1 MTVRPVLSSFAR
13 RSAGAA
19 MVCFLLFHAA
29 ADGSSAGPPPG
40 PPPAAPAFASPSPP
54 AAPVSAAAPPSA
66 AALTPAEEG
75 GRGGREDRADGDSPA
90 SEPPDSPESD
100 ASAETAGTY
109 PAPRPFE
116 RAVGFI
122 LLQAPGFLPDVR
134 VELDPETAGA
144 ELSGSIEAF
153 HRRTYIV
160 EAAAGQVLKARLAAP
175 AGVWIEVW
183 KDDLAVPSG
192 GRLLQRA
199 EGALPAGGGWRVSVV
214 SAAGR
219 SVDYRLSVE
228 VLTPRPVVH
237 LTFDDGPHPV
247 HTPEV
252 LELLDRYNAR
262 ATFFVVG
269 YLVQRYPELVQRIVD
284 EGHILANHTWSH
296 ENLTKLSR
304 KAFDRTIARTQEVL
318 GGRASACLRPPYAAI
333 TAANREWAAAHG
345 LDVILWDVSGADWL
359 DFTDEQIAGR
369 VLRGAFDGSIVMLH
383 DGGGDRSRTVRALEM
398 ILEGLSERG
407 MRFLPICGPAE
418 HAAGG

>member
-1 MTVRPVLSSFAR
+1 MTVRSVFSSFAR
-13 RSAGAA
+13 RSAAA
-19 MVCFLLFHAA
+19 AAVCFLLAQAA
-29 ADGSSAGPPPG
+29 AAGLSAGPPPG
-40 PPPAAPAFASPSPP
+40 LPSTVAAS
-54 AAPVSAAAPPSA
+54 PSA
-66 AALTPAEEG
+66 AALTPAEPAG
-75 GRGGREDRADGDSPA
+75 QDDREDRADGESPA

-100 ASAETAGTY
+100 APAETAGAY
-109 PAPRPFE
+109 PAPRSFE
-116 RAVGFI
+116 QAVGFI
-122 LLQAPGFLPDVR
+122 LLQAPGFLPDIR

-144 ELSGSIEAF
+144 EMSGSIEAF

-175 AGVWIEVW
+175 SGVWIEVW
-183 KDDLAVPSG
+183 KDGLAVPAG

-199 EGALPAGGGWRVSVV
+199 AGVLPAGGGWRVSVV

-228 VLTPRPVVH
+228 VLAYRPVVH

-252 LELLDRYNAR
+252 LELLARYNAR

-359 DFTDEQIAGR
+359 DFTADQIAGR

-407 MRFLPICGPAE
+407 MRFLPICGPAGG
-418 HAAGG
+418 AAGG

>member
-1 MTVRPVLSSFAR
+1 MTVRSVFSSFAR
-13 RSAGAA
+13 RSAAA
-19 MVCFLLFHAA
+19 AAVCFLLAQAA
-29 ADGSSAGPPPG
+29 AAGLSAGPPPG
-40 PPPAAPAFASPSPP
+40 LPSTVAAS
-54 AAPVSAAAPPSA
+54 PSA
-66 AALTPAEEG
+66 AALTPAEPG
-75 GRGGREDRADGDSPA
+75 GQDDREDRADGESPA

-100 ASAETAGTY
+100 APAETAGAY
-109 PAPRPFE
+109 PAPRSFE
-116 RAVGFI
+116 QAVGFI
-122 LLQAPGFLPDVR
+122 LLQAPGFLPDIR

-160 EAAAGQVLKARLAAP
+160 EAAAGQVLRARLAAP
-175 AGVWIEVW
+175 SGVWIEVW
-183 KDDLAVPSG
+183 KDGLAVPAG

-199 EGALPAGGGWRVSVV
+199 EGVLPAGGGWRVSVV

-228 VLTPRPVVH
+228 VLAYRPVVH

-359 DFTDEQIAGR
+359 DFTAEEIAGR

-407 MRFLPICGPAE
+407 MRFLPIYGPAGG
-418 HAAGG
+418 AAGG

>member
-1 MTVRPVLSSFAR
+1 MTDGPVYPSFAR

-19 MVCFLLFHAA
+19 AVCFTLVCAA
-29 ADGSSAGPPPG
+29 AAGSSAGPPP
-40 PPPAAPAFASPSPP
+40 S
-54 AAPVSAAAPPSA
+54 SAAGSLSA
-66 AALTPAEEG
+66 AALASAEPG
-75 GRGGREDRADGDSPA
+75 GQDDREDRADGESRDP
-90 SEPPDSPESD
+90 EPSDSPESD
-100 ASAETAGTY
+100 ASAETAGAY
-109 PAPRPFE
+109 PAPRLFE
-116 RAVGFI
+116 QAVGFI
-122 LLQAPGFLPDVR
+122 LLRAPGYLPDIR
-134 VELDPETAGA
+134 VELDAETAGA

-160 EAAAGQVLKARLAAP
+160 EAAAGQVLRARLAAP
-175 AGVWIEVW
+175 SGVWIDVW
-183 KDDLAVPSG
+183 KDDLAVPAQ

-228 VLTPRPVVH
+228 VLTHRPVVH

-252 LELLDRYNAR
+252 LDILARYNAR

-304 KAFDRTIARTQEVL
+304 SSFDRTIARTQEAL
-318 GGRASACLRPPYAAI
+318 GSHASACLRPPYAAI
-333 TAANREWAAAHG
+333 TDANREWAAAHG
-345 LDVILWDVSGADWL
+345 LEVILWDVSGADWL
-359 DFTDEQIAGR
+359 DFTAEEIAGR
-369 VLRGAFDGSIVMLH
+369 VLRGAFDGSVVMLH
-383 DGGGDRSRTVRALEM
+383 DGGGDRSRSVRALGM

-407 MRFLPICGPAE
+407 MRFRPICGADE
-418 HAAGG
+418 DAAGG

>member
-1 MTVRPVLSSFAR
+1 MTVRPVLPSSMR

-19 MVCFLLFHAA
+19 AVCFLLVCPVPAN
-29 ADGSSAGPPPG
+29 SSGGPPPG
-40 PPPAAPAFASPSPP
+40 PPPAAPVFAYPSPT

-66 AALTPAEEG
+66 AALTPADEG
-75 GRGGREDRADGDSPA
+75 GRGGRDDRADGESPA

-100 ASAETAGTY
+100 APAETAGTY
-109 PAPRPFE
+109 PAPRSFE

-122 LLQAPGFLPDVR
+122 LLQAPGFLPDIR
-134 VELDPETAGA
+134 VGLDPETAGA

-183 KDDLAVPSG
+183 KDDLAVPAG

-199 EGALPAGGGWRVSVV
+199 EGELPAGGGWRVSVV

-219 SVDYRLSVE
+219 SADYRLSVE
-228 VLTPRPVVH
+228 VRTPRPVVH

-252 LELLDRYNAR
+252 LELLGRYNAK